1 MSGCILITGP
11 ASSGKSEWAEATAA
25 ATGQP
30 VTYVAT
36 AIALPDDPE
45 WQAKIARHQ
54 QRRPQDW
61 QTAMIPEAL
70 PAFLAGQRGE
80 ERCFLIDSLGTW
92 VANGLELSDQAWE
105 EAAIALIA
113 AITPHPGT
121 LIFVAEEV
129 GWGVVPAYPLGRK
142 FRDRLGQLVRQLSPH
157 CDAVYLVTGGYA
169 LNLTQWGIPLATA
182 DRDAQKNRSGN
193 EPDR

>member
-36 AIALPDDPE
+36 AIALPNDAE

-70 PAFLAGQRGE
+70 PTFLAGERGE

-92 VANGLELSDQAWE
+92 VANGLALSDPAWE
-105 EAAIALIA
+105 QEAIALLG
-113 AITPHPGT
+113 AISPHRGT

-142 FRDRLGQLVRQLSPH
+142 FRDRLGQVVRQLSPH

-169 LNLTQWGIPLATA
+169 LNLTQWGIPLAPSLS
-182 DRDAQKNRSGN
+182 KNRPGG
-193 EPDR
+193 EPD